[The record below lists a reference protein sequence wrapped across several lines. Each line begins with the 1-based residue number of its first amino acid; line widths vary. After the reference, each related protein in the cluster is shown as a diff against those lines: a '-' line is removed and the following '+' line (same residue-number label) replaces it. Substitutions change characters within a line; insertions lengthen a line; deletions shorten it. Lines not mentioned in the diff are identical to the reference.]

1 MWEQAWIGSKHIDFL
16 FLICFLLYKLYICSP
31 ISVIWN
37 GTNQHIKEKVVDS
50 LSYKTVSINRKNADK
65 QWVVVDAA
73 DQVLG
78 RFSSKVAKLL
88 RGKYKP
94 SFTPHADCGDN
105 VIVLNA
111 DKIKLTGDKWNNKT
125 YIRHTGY
132 PGGQRS
138 LTASEIHEKNPTR
151 LVEKS
156 IKGMLPKNKLGAELF
171 RNLYVV
177 AGAEHPYDGQ
187 KPTAVNIKELN

>member
-1 MWEQAWIGSKHIDFL
+1 M
-16 FLICFLLYKLYICSP
+16 
-31 ISVIWN
+31 
-37 GTNQHIKEKVVDS
+37 DS
-50 LSYKTVSINRKNADK
+50 LSYKTVSINKKNADK

-105 VIVLNA
+105 VIVLNS

-138 LTASEIHEKNPTR
+138 LTANEIHEKTPTR

-171 RNLYVV
+171 RNLYVFS
-177 AGAEHPYDGQ
+177 GTDHPYDGQ
-187 KPTAVNIKELN
+187 KPTAVNINELS

>member
-1 MWEQAWIGSKHIDFL
+1 M
-16 FLICFLLYKLYICSP
+16 
-31 ISVIWN
+31 
-37 GTNQHIKEKVVDS
+37 DS
-50 LSYKTVSINRKNADK
+50 LSYKTVSINKKNADK

-105 VIVLNA
+105 VIVLNS

-132 PGGQRS
+132 PGGLKSFTFEKLIDRAPERVLQR
-138 LTASEIHEKNPTR
+138 A
-151 LVEKS
+151 V
-156 IKGMLPKNKLGAELF
+156 KGMLPRNPLGRAMFKKLKV
-171 RNLYVV
+171 Y
-177 AGAEHPYDGQ
+177 AGPSHPHAAQ
-187 KPTAVNIKELN
+187 QPQTLTI

>member
-1 MWEQAWIGSKHIDFL
+1 MDSKSFKTSYL
-16 FLICFLLYKLYICSP
+16 
-31 ISVIWN
+31 N
-37 GTNQHIKEKVVDS
+37 KE
-50 LSYKTVSINRKNADK
+50 SIVKNWFVANADGK
-65 QWVVVDAA
+65 T
-73 DQVLG
+73 LG
-78 RFSSKVAKLL
+78 RFSSEVAKIL
-88 RGKYKP
+88 RGKHKASY
-94 SFTPHADCGDN
+94 TPHMDCGDN

-111 DKIKLTGDKWNNKT
+111 DQIKLTGDKWNNKT

-138 LTASEIHEKNPTR
+138 LTASEIHEKNPTS

-177 AGAEHPYDGQ
+177 SGADHPYDGQ
-187 KPTAVNIKELN
+187 KPTAVDINELS